1 MIDTLEKTITRQ
13 LEILELMQNYALDIN
28 KISPD
33 FCNNFSYLVN
43 DLKTLIDIKNSLI
56 NTTKK

>member
-28 KISPD
+28 KISPN
-33 FCNNFSYLVN
+33 FCNNFSSLVN
-43 DLKTLIDIKNSLI
+43 DVKTLIEARNSLI
-56 NTTKK
+56 DTIKK